1 MQKAGPG
8 HLWVWHP
15 AVRGKHSPRSSSVR
29 CQVRED
35 LLNLRAAQLSSSAG
49 QPMAAVSSRN
59 AAFPRLRAQP
69 SQGGSTSSASPPQDD
84 FTTFHTLLE
93 CGGKCEQSC

>member
-35 LLNLRAAQLSSSAG
+35 LLNLRAAQLSSSASST
-49 QPMAAVSSRN
+49 QRSVPEAARP
-59 AAFPRLRAQP
+59 AEPGKLHFL
-69 SQGGSTSSASPPQDD
+69 GLSTSGRLHD
-84 FTTFHTLLE
+84 FPHTPRMRR
-93 CGGKCEQSC
+93 